1 MYTHTHTFVHTGV
14 VEVSK
19 LFEAQSIT
27 PILEEKCIQLL
38 EKFEVALK
46 INQWYLV
53 IPSMMLTECPSTTID
68 SSNYILPSS
77 ARDYRLYQPPLR
89 RFWLSAFVPSNY
101 WHHLFCKIATD
112 QRIEELVHSCCAGAT
127 CEGSKRLNW
136 SFWATGMA
144 YTLRGRTLFIVKQ
157 QRNEEASH
165 GEEFRIEAHVYTPE
179 WVALSSEGGRGGKD
193 PGHVLPLV
201 TNLLVVVSQH
211 ILVLALDWFPGM
223 LLGHPKPSTYVPCW
237 KCYEAVDCTTATVGD
252 PPMGDDFIYHN
263 QTMVHCFDVD
273 QCVAPAVLGKE
284 LTCVFHNGLEVLDM
298 VPDLVSTSQC
308 WAGVWS

>member
-1 MYTHTHTFVHTGV
+1 M

-27 PILEEKCIQLL
+27 PLLKDKYVQLL
-38 EKFEVALK
+38 EKFEVALQVTQK
-46 INQWYLV
+46 LV
-53 IPSMMLTECPSTTID
+53 IVPSMMLSQIEYPLAQCPAVDTSDITQD
-68 SSNYILPSS
+68 LPH
-77 ARDYRLYQPPLR
+77 PPQRTLR
-89 RFWLSAFVPSNY
+89 RLWLSDYVPEAFWPRLICRV
-101 WHHLFCKIATD
+101 AVD
-112 QRIEELVHSCCAGAT
+112 QNVCRLVGTVTGS
-127 CEGSKRLNW
+127 EGSEGLNW
-136 SFWATGMA
+136 VPWKTGVA
-144 YTLRGRTLFIVKQ
+144 YVCAGRTLLVVKQ
-157 QRNEEASH
+157 QANEEGGGA
-165 GEEFRIEAHVYTPE
+165 GQFRIEAHVYTPE

-252 PPMGDDFIYHN
+252 PPAGDDFIFHN

-298 VPDLVSTSQC
+298 VPDLVSTIQC